1 MDAVVRRSRIGRAGT
16 RDKVTGIISLV
27 GMFFVNASGF
37 FDHATH
43 SGQGCGADW
52 PLCHGAVVPALNQTA
67 VLVEYGHRVITL
79 VFVVSLIVFLWTMLR
94 NRRDVAKWAGAEIV
108 LLIVE
113 GMICTLGVVGPVP
126 HWVLASL
133 SPIGLAAQAVLLG
146 LVWLAWPTPHFVS
159 AKPTTTVS
167 GWLSWVG
174 GSLLAVYLYAGGFF
188 SYASPTANSAWG
200 VVVGAILAVTLGGWI
215 WQLAT
220 SRRRVWMPWSLLVW
234 VAAPWLVTHF
244 AQPNWLAQLAM
255 MLWLSWGTGAFVV
268 SLVDR

>member
-1 MDAVVRRSRIGRAGT
+1 MEAVVRQTRIIRAGN
-16 RDKVTGIISLV
+16 REKVTGIISLV

-43 SGQGCGADW
+43 SGQGCGTDW
-52 PLCHGAVVPALNQTA
+52 PLCHGAVVPAMNQTA

-79 VFVVSLIVFLWTMLR
+79 VFIVSLIVFLWTMLR
-94 NRRDVAKWAGAEIV
+94 NRRDVAKWAEAEIL

-126 HWVLASL
+126 NWVMAGL

-146 LVWLAWPTPHFVS
+146 LVWFAWPSSHSVS
-159 AKPTTTVS
+159 AKTTKTLP
-167 GWLSWVG
+167 GWLVWVG
-174 GSLLAVYLYAGGFF
+174 GSLLAVYLYAGGLF

-200 VVVGAILAVTLGGWI
+200 VVVGAMLAMTLGGWI
-215 WQLAT
+215 WQLPT
-220 SRRRVWMPWSLLVW
+220 RRRGGWLPWSLLVW
-234 VAAPWLVTHF
+234 GAAPWLVTQF
-244 AQPNWLAQLAM
+244 AQPNWLDQLAM

-268 SLVDR
+268 SLLDR